1 MAELLAGGRT
11 RKALI
16 ALAVVGALLAAL
28 LSVGNTAGRHY
39 AENKAAEAIL
49 QRSGLVSSVSITD
62 NLFVVSLLRQHFDNV
77 NVDFPAL
84 PISARDRSL
93 TPKVEVNLTDV
104 VATDN
109 FSRLVAGKAT
119 AVASLTW
126 SQVSTLAGYSVSP
139 DGTGIVV
146 VIAYQLY
153 GINVTGTVTATP
165 TISAGQLILT
175 NTMLK
180 VAGIEVPNA
189 ITSYLLAEVTAPIDL
204 GLPKPFVATSLAVT
218 QDALTI
224 TAQGTDVD
232 VTALG

>member
-1 MAELLAGGRT
+1 MADGRRRT
-11 RKALI
+11 RRALI

-28 LSVGNTAGRHY
+28 LGVGDTAGRHY
-39 AENKAAEAIL
+39 VENKAAQAIL
-49 QRSGLVSSVSITD
+49 ERSGLVSSVSITD
-62 NLFVVSLLRQHFDNV
+62 DLFVVSLLRQHFDNV
-77 NVDFPAL
+77 DVDFPAL
-84 PISARDRSL
+84 PISARSQSL
-93 TPKVEVNLTDV
+93 TPKVSVNLTDV

-146 VIAYQLY
+146 VVTYSLY
-153 GINVTGTVTATP
+153 GIKVTGTVTATP
-165 TISAGQLILT
+165 TITAGQLVLT
-175 NTMLK
+175 NTTLK
-180 VAGIEVPNA
+180 VAGIDVPGA

-204 GLPKPFVATSLAVT
+204 GLPKPFVATSLTVT
-218 QDALTI
+218 HDALTI
-224 TAQGTDVD
+224 TASGTDVD

>member
-1 MAELLAGGRT
+1 LADGRRRT
-11 RKALI
+11 RTALI
-16 ALAVVGALLAAL
+16 ALAVVGALLAVL
-28 LSVGNTAGRHY
+28 LGVGNTAGRHY
-39 AENKAAEAIL
+39 VENKAAQAIL
-49 QRSGLVSSVSITD
+49 ERSGLVSSVSITD
-62 NLFVVSLLRQHFDNV
+62 DLFVVSLLRQHFDNV
-77 NVDFPAL
+77 DVDFPAL
-84 PISARDRSL
+84 PISARSQSL
-93 TPKVEVNLTDV
+93 TPKVSINLTDV

-146 VIAYQLY
+146 VVTYSLY
-153 GINVTGTVTATP
+153 GIKVTGTVTATP
-165 TISAGQLILT
+165 TITAGQLVLT
-175 NTMLK
+175 NTTLK
-180 VAGIEVPNA
+180 VAGIDVPGA

-218 QDALTI
+218 RDALTI
-224 TAQGTDVD
+224 TAAGTNVD

>member
-1 MAELLAGGRT
+1 MADGRRRT
-11 RKALI
+11 RTALI
-16 ALAVVGALLAAL
+16 ALAVVGALLAVL
-28 LSVGNTAGRHY
+28 LGVGNTAGRHY
-39 AENKAAEAIL
+39 VENKAAQAIL
-49 QRSGLVSSVSITD
+49 ERSGLVSSVSITD
-62 NLFVVSLLRQHFDNV
+62 DLFVVSLLRQHFDNV
-77 NVDFPAL
+77 DVDFPAL
-84 PISARDRSL
+84 PISARSQSL
-93 TPKVEVNLTDV
+93 TPKVSINLTDV

-146 VIAYQLY
+146 VVTYSLY
-153 GINVTGTVTATP
+153 GIKVTGTVTATP
-165 TISAGQLILT
+165 TITAGQLVLT
-175 NTMLK
+175 NTTLK
-180 VAGIEVPNA
+180 VAGIDVPGA

-218 QDALTI
+218 RDALTI
-224 TAQGTDVD
+224 TAAGTNVD